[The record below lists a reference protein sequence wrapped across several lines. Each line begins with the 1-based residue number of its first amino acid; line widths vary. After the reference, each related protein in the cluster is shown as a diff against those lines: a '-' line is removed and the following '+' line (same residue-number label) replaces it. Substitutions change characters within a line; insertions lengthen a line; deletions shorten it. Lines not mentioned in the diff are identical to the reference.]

1 MSQVLLINPFKTR
14 KGSVERDSLWTKI
27 ANNLNSL
34 VTPAFAVNQRSVRDH
49 LVLLQKKFRKKM
61 SQDERASGICP
72 EKTELDVLIEEI
84 NDIEEVAEAGHLE
97 EKNKLQEK
105 ADQDKVKADDMKGQA
120 VETFGMTKRRRA
132 EDDKENI
139 PK

>member
-1 MSQVLLINPFKTR
+1 
-14 KGSVERDSLWTKI
+14 
-27 ANNLNSL
+27 
-34 VTPAFAVNQRSVRDH
+34 
-49 LVLLQKKFRKKM
+49 M